1 MFRAYVAELPVHRES
16 TLRRPRLVPVTSW
29 YAILARAIPA
39 AALAIVVTLS
49 ADHSVSVGMLT
60 LGLFAVAT
68 GAIVLAFVL
77 RSPVRGI
84 ERGIGIMQGAIAL
97 LVGIASLASPHSL
110 SLFILLLTVF
120 AVVTGFLELY
130 LGLRVRKSSTA
141 GRDHIFVGA
150 LTVLLALVVLLIP
163 ADFVQPFTGP
173 DGVARELTASIII
186 VGVLGAY
193 WAILGVYLVIAGL
206 SLKSVPKKVEA
217 TA

>member
-1 MFRAYVAELPVHRES
+1 
-16 TLRRPRLVPVTSW
+16 VTSW

-49 ADHSVSVGMLT
+49 ADHSVSFGMLT
-60 LGLFAVAT
+60 LGLFGVAT

-84 ERGIGIMQGAIAL
+84 ERGLGFLYGAIAL
-97 LVGIASLASPHSL
+97 FVGVAALVSPDSL
-110 SLFILLLTVF
+110 SLLIFLVTDF
-120 AVVTGFLELY
+120 ALITGFVELY

-141 GRDHIFVGA
+141 GRDHMFAGA

-217 TA
+217 AA

>member
-1 MFRAYVAELPVHRES
+1 
-16 TLRRPRLVPVTSW
+16 
-29 YAILARAIPA
+29 
-39 AALAIVVTLS
+39 
-49 ADHSVSVGMLT
+49 
-60 LGLFAVAT
+60 
-68 GAIVLAFVL
+68 VLAFVL

>member
-1 MFRAYVAELPVHRES
+1 
-16 TLRRPRLVPVTSW
+16 
-29 YAILARAIPA
+29 
-39 AALAIVVTLS
+39 
-49 ADHSVSVGMLT
+49 MLT

-84 ERGIGIMQGAIAL
+84 ERGIGVTQGAVAL

-217 TA
+217 AA